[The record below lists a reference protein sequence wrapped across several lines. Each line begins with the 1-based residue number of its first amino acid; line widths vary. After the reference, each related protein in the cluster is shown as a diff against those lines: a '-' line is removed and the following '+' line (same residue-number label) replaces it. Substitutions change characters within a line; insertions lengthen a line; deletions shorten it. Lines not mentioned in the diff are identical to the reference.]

1 MALKLMRECAKG
13 LGPTWERVDD
23 ESAETKNELRECENG
38 AQIGAFSLTDFYSW
52 PISEA
57 IRQLAY
63 LWEEAVFNTSVLK
76 EHVSHAP
83 PLRTILLP
91 LDIGTSKDLQ

>member
-1 MALKLMRECAKG
+1 MMKAHLSCY
-13 LGPTWERVDD
+13 
-23 ESAETKNELRECENG
+23 ETRNELRECESG

-63 LWEEAVFNTSVLK
+63 PWGEAVFNASVLEK
-76 EHVSHAP
+76 HVSHAL
-83 PLRTILLP
+83 PLRTITLL
-91 LDIGTSKDLQ
+91 L